1 MTIRKVNW
9 SLFAVALVMAG
20 LVFVTS
26 GCNKKSSETSSGG
39 GASNQSVVTLVG
51 AAS

>member
-1 MTIRKVNW
+1 MTLRKVNW
-9 SLFAVALVMAG
+9 SLFGVAIVMAG

-26 GCNKKSSETSSGG
+26 GCNKKSSTTSGSGT
-39 GASNQSVVTLVG
+39 SNQSVVTLVG